1 VKQCHSHYF
10 WYALSII
17 WHGDLFRLVSPYRH
31 EHDTASL
38 MYASENQGKA
48 LWFTYLISNRYCAG
62 SNGVVR
68 LKGLDLMVDTRR
80 PNVVLELTAHI

>member
-1 VKQCHSHYF
+1 
-10 WYALSII
+10 
-17 WHGDLFRLVSPYRH
+17 
-31 EHDTASL
+31 

-68 LKGLDLMVDTRR
+68 LKGL
-80 PNVVLELTAHI
+80 